1 MKNKIL
7 IMLLAISLF
16 CFLPSVKAN
25 EKVKLTESSNGKLS
39 TTVHFEE
46 GFVGGIDVVF
56 KLDGNVSVK
65 GFQFTDKI
73 AKSNYEKKYS
83 YDAKNHTLTVRVATG
98 GVGSGHNL
106 LNSNKELSLGTI
118 EIATTSKSNVEYSV
132 GVSSMKIVDN
142 TWNTKIVID
151 KLETPT
157 KFVYHIKEEEPP
169 KQDSDSNSNTNSN
182 TSSNSNSNSHSNTN
196 SNSNNNSNSSS
207 NVASNSNGSN
217 SGSFDSTSSNSTT
230 NENSSSNIESNSN
243 SQSNSSIQSGSNS
256 NKESN
261 SVVNSE
267 EEKQEEKKTKKWP
280 LMLIGGAA
288 ILAAVVG
295 AAIAIK
301 KKNV

>member
-83 YDAKNHTLTVRVATG
+83 YDVKNHTLTVRVATG

-182 TSSNSNSNSHSNTN
+182 TSSNSNSHSNTN
-196 SNSNNNSNSSS
+196 SNSNNNSNSS

-217 SGSFDSTSSNSTT
+217 SGSSNATSSNSTT

>member
-182 TSSNSNSNSHSNTN
+182 TSSNSNSHSNTN
-196 SNSNNNSNSSS
+196 SNSNNNSNSS

-217 SGSFDSTSSNSTT
+217 SGSSNATSSNSTT